1 MSPGILY
8 LRDWLTFIEAMKA
21 DALCVGFFFDRCRTT
36 HRRPH
41 PAAPI
46 PPPPTR
52 ILDRAAHAANIA
64 RHDRLILDPCV
75 WRANYR
81 PGSLRRAGRRL
92 CMAACSHPSD
102 ARR

>member
-41 PAAPI
+41 PAA
-46 PPPPTR
+46 
-52 ILDRAAHAANIA
+52 AH
-64 RHDRLILDPCV
+64 P
-75 WRANYR
+75 
-81 PGSLRRAGRRL
+81 
-92 CMAACSHPSD
+92 HP
-102 ARR
+102 